1 MKEKKR
7 NLIDRYIAEVGRHL
21 PEKNR
26 EDIEAEIRSMLEDM
40 IDENSQQTGKPVNDE
55 VTAAALEQLGDP
67 KLLAY
72 QYTPTK
78 HYLIGPD
85 WYEAYIETLK
95 RVLAAALPV
104 VAVVTIFIALA
115 RNPID
120 FVDAAGQAFGRVID
134 VAIGILF
141 WVTVAFII
149 VERTDTN
156 PNELGSAKTGAWT
169 VSQLPELPNKRQISI
184 AETLTNIVFLTGFTV
199 WIVLPFVRSQGNES
213 PPFLNPDLWQIWL
226 PVFFV
231 LVVLTLIHE
240 VFKLIIG
247 NWTLPLMITN
257 VILCLVSIA
266 YIITLV
272 TTQDVFNP
280 AFLATLS
287 EDVVGKLRD
296 TARWARWTV
305 NISAAITIGIYIW
318 DMVNSIIMAKRLNRP
333 EPKNTIATE
342 KMLEQ

>member
-1 MKEKKR
+1 M

-26 EDIEAEIRSMLEDM
+26 DDIEAEIRSMLEDM
-40 IDENSQQTGKPVNDE
+40 IDENRQQIGKPMNDE
-55 VTAAALEQLGDP
+55 VIAAALEQLGDP

-72 QYTPTK
+72 QYTPAK

-85 WYEAYIETLK
+85 WYEAYIQTLK
-95 RVLAAALPV
+95 RVLATALPV
-104 VAVVTIFIALA
+104 VAIVTIFIALA

-120 FVDAAGQAFGRVID
+120 FVDALGQAFGRVID

-156 PNELGSAKTGAWT
+156 PNELGSPKTGVWT
-169 VSQLPELPNKRQISI
+169 VDQLPQLPKKRQISI
-184 AETLTNIVFLTGFTV
+184 GEALASIVFVIGYTTWV
-199 WIVLPFVRSQGNES
+199 VLPFVRSQGNES
-213 PPFLNPDLWQIWL
+213 VPFLNPDLWQIWL
-226 PVFFV
+226 PIFFV

-247 NWTLPLMITN
+247 NWTQPLMITN

-272 TTQDVFNP
+272 MTQDVINP

-287 EDVVGKLRD
+287 DDVAGELRES
-296 TARWARWTV
+296 ARWARWTV
-305 NISAAITIGIYIW
+305 NISAVITIGIYVW

-333 EPKNTIATE
+333 EPKNSIATE
-342 KMLEQ
+342 KMLKQ

>member
-1 MKEKKR
+1 MK
-7 NLIDRYIAEVGRHL
+7 LIDRYIAEVGRHL

-40 IDENSQQTGKPVNDE
+40 IEENSQKTGKPVNDE

-72 QYTPTK
+72 QYTPAK

-95 RVLAAALPV
+95 RVLATALPV
-104 VAVVTIFIALA
+104 VAIVTIFIALA

-120 FVDAAGQAFGRVID
+120 FADAAGQAFGRVID

-156 PNELGSAKTGAWT
+156 PHELGSPKTGVWT
-169 VSQLPELPNKRQISI
+169 VDQLPQLPKKRQISI
-184 AETLTNIVFLTGFTV
+184 GEALASIVFVIGYTTWV
-199 WIVLPFVRSQGNES
+199 VLPFLRSQQTES
-213 PPFLNPDLWQIWL
+213 VPFLNPDLWQIWL

-247 NWTLPLMITN
+247 NWTWPLMVTN
-257 VILCLVSIA
+257 VILCLISVA
-266 YIITLV
+266 YIVALV
-272 TTQDVFNP
+272 TTQEVINP

-287 EDVVGKLRD
+287 DDVVDELRD
-296 TARWARWTV
+296 SARWARWTV
-305 NISAAITIGIYIW
+305 NISAVITIGIYVW

-333 EPKNTIATE
+333 EPKNAIATE
-342 KMLEQ
+342 KLLEQ

>member
-1 MKEKKR
+1 M

-26 EDIEAEIRSMLEDM
+26 DDIEAEIRSMLEDM
-40 IDENSQQTGKPVNDE
+40 IDENRQQTSKPMNDE
-55 VTAAALEQLGDP
+55 VIAAALEQLGDP

-72 QYTPTK
+72 QYTPAK

-85 WYEAYIETLK
+85 WYEAYIQTLK
-95 RVLAAALPV
+95 RVLATALPV
-104 VAVVTIFIALA
+104 VAIVTIFIALA

-120 FVDAAGQAFGRVID
+120 FVDALGQAFGRVID

-156 PNELGSAKTGAWT
+156 PNELGSPKTGVWT
-169 VSQLPELPNKRQISI
+169 VDQLPQLPKKRQISI
-184 AETLTNIVFLTGFTV
+184 GEALASIVFVIGYTTWV
-199 WIVLPFVRSQGNES
+199 VLPFVRSQGNES
-213 PPFLNPDLWQIWL
+213 VPFLNPDLWQIWL
-226 PVFFV
+226 PIFFV

-247 NWTLPLMITN
+247 NWTQPLMITN
-257 VILCLVSIA
+257 VILCLISIA

-272 TTQDVFNP
+272 TTQEIFNP

-287 EDVVGKLRD
+287 EDVVGELRD
-296 TARWARWTV
+296 SARWARWTV
-305 NISAAITIGIYIW
+305 NISAVITIGIYVW

-333 EPKNTIATE
+333 EPKNSIATE
-342 KMLEQ
+342 KMLKQ

>member
-1 MKEKKR
+1 MS
-7 NLIDRYIAEVGRHL
+7 LIERYIAEVGRHL

-26 EDIEAEIRSMLEDM
+26 EDIEAEIRSTLEDM
-40 IDENSQQTGKPVNDE
+40 IDENRQQTSKPVNDE
-55 VTAAALEQLGDP
+55 MIAAALEQLGDP

-72 QYTPTK
+72 QYTPAK

-85 WYEAYIETLK
+85 WYEAYIQTLK
-95 RVLAAALPV
+95 RVLTTALPV
-104 VAVVTIFIALA
+104 VALVTLFIALA

-120 FVDAAGQAFGRVID
+120 FVDAAGQAFGRVIN

-149 VERTDTN
+149 VERSDTN
-156 PNELGSAKTGAWT
+156 PNELGGAKNGAWK
-169 VSQLPELPNKRQISI
+169 VAQLPKLPNKRQIST
-184 AETLTNIVFLTGFTV
+184 AETLTNIVFLIGFTV
-199 WIVLPFVRSQGNES
+199 WIILPFVWSQGNES
-213 PPFLNPDLWQIWL
+213 PPFLNPDLWQVWL

-247 NWTLPLMITN
+247 NWTKALMITN
-257 VILCLVSIA
+257 VILCLISIA

-272 TTQDVFNP
+272 MTQDVFNP

-287 EDVVGKLRD
+287 DDVVGKLRD
-296 TARWARWTV
+296 VARWARWSV
-305 NISAAITIGIYIW
+305 NISAAVIIGIYVW
-318 DMVNSIIMAKRLNRP
+318 DIFNSIILSRRLNRQQS
-333 EPKNTIATE
+333 KNVIATE
-342 KMLEQ
+342 KML